1 VADKLELEYF
11 ERGIGLILGQLE
23 YLIEKVEKLDPKYME
38 EITGK
43 IHQFDEVQDSEE
55 FQKLSASI
63 SSIRH
68 EILKDERYHNDREIF
83 ILLTEIDFLNTHL
96 LNLLNENG
104 GNHTIAEVEKYCQ
117 ENYVLQIKMAID
129 LNGKEQILSS
139 EATKILNILEKE
151 TDFKEIEEGMNI
163 IFSLTDLDDKT
174 YNIYEILANAD
185 ILKIYSDVLTQKI
198 K

>member
-68 EILKDERYHNDREIF
+68 DILKDERYRNDREIF

-104 GNHTIAEVEKYCQ
+104 GNHTIPEVEKYCQ